1 MMGSVLRPT
10 ALGGLRR
17 EGTWRVGVVIVAVL
31 GAAAVPSV
39 PADAYGVESWMAQG
53 AAYYRSG
60 ALAEAERAF
69 SRAAAA
75 SPSEARPAL
84 WMGAVEVARGH
95 RATAAAWFAEALR
108 RRPTAAEQGCAT
120 VWLNLLGIEVNRP
133 RWRVRTIDE
142 YGAFVRAVNPQLSTG
157 QSRWLGAAVLEASAR
172 YRLDPRLLA
181 AVVYIES
188 RFNHQS
194 ISAAGAEGLGQLMPG
209 TAEGLGV
216 DPRDPLQNLFGAAWL
231 LRLNLDEFHNL
242 PLALAA
248 YNAGSGAVRR
258 WNVIPPYA
266 ETQWYVWA
274 VLWVYDGLR
283 A

>member
-1 MMGSVLRPT
+1 
-10 ALGGLRR
+10 
-17 EGTWRVGVVIVAVL
+17 VAAILVFL
-31 GAAAVPSV
+31 AAVV
-39 PADAYGVESWMAQG
+39 PATSVRASGVESWMAQG
-53 AAYYRSG
+53 AAYYRAG
-60 ALAEAERAF
+60 ALVQAEHAF

-75 SPSEARPAL
+75 APSAARPAL
-84 WMGAVEVARGH
+84 WMGAVEVARGD
-95 RATAAAWFAEALR
+95 RAAAAGWFAEALR
-108 RRPTAAEQGCAT
+108 RSPTAAEQGCAS

-133 RWRVRTIDE
+133 RWRVRTVEE
-142 YGAFVRAVNPQLSTG
+142 YGAFVRATNPRLSSG
-157 QSRWLGAAVLEASAR
+157 QARWLGAAVIEASAR
-172 YRLDPRLLA
+172 YRIDPRLLA

-194 ISAAGAEGLGQLMPG
+194 ISSAGAEGLGQLMPG
-209 TAEGLGV
+209 TADGLGV

-231 LRLNLDEFHNL
+231 LRLNLDEFRNL
-242 PLALAA
+242 PRALAA

-258 WNVIPPYA
+258 WNGIPPYA